1 MRYDPSQAKESNGQR
16 PPGTYNF
23 VVQDCIEGTSQTSGN
38 EMMTLKLT
46 VLPDVGE
53 PFQVFDYLVNS
64 PGGLWKAKMFCAEV
78 GLNFDSGELTAESCL
93 RKSGL
98 AVFDYDKKDL
108 AKVKSGQLK
117 RAYLKVVRYGDKAA
131 ADAARAEHAKE
142 EAQLDQL
149 AQPHPSDA
157 PPADDNEIPF

>member
-1 MRYDPSQAKESNGQR
+1 MRYDPNQAKQPSVG
-16 PPGTYNF
+16 PAPGTYYFRVTKAEESVSDARNDMLRLSLA
-23 VVQDCIEGTSQTSGN
+23 VHISDERQVN
-38 EMMTLKLT
+38 
-46 VLPDVGE
+46 
-53 PFQVFDYLVNS
+53 VFDYLVNT

-78 GLNFDSGELTAESCL
+78 GIDFDLGELNEDTCL
-93 RKSGL
+93 NKSGW

-142 EAQLDQL
+142 EAQLDQP